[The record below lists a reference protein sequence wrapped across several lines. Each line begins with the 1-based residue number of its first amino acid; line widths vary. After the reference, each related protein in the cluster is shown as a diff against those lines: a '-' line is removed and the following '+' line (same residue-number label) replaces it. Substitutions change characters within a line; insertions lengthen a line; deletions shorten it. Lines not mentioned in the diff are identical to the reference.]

1 MIGLKSLGWG
11 KITPSYD
18 KNLMNNTEDEVKL
31 PHPIPLKARIGE
43 R

>member
-11 KITPSYD
+11 KITPSWD
-18 KNLMNNTEDEVKL
+18 ENANIILEDEVKL

-43 R
+43 S